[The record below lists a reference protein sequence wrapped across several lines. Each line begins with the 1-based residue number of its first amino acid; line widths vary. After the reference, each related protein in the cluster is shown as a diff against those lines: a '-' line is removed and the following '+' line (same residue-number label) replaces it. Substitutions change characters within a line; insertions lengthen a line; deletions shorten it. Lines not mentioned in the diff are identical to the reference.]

1 MSALA
6 IPGVRV
12 RLTACTLCGTVV
24 QLTCTIAA
32 QEKTAI
38 RLWPLNVSAIT
49 RSAFYTFRK
58 RSIKILPVLTRYLIC
73 SRVWVPMLV
82 THCRRWNGHVLM
94 KTVSRYRIMALG
106 FFCDGGYHGWPCLA
120 CPFQQQPAGPIG
132 NWSTSV
138 ESTRK
143 DIECAFGILKKRFLI
158 LKNPIRQQIKHNIE
172 RMFLTCSVLHNM
184 TMEEEDL
191 HDWMIDDDDEEV
203 YDPLSK
209 LVERNL
215 RKKRNVG
222 EIRECLECAV

>member
-1 MSALA
+1 MLQGLGSHAGNPLS
-6 IPGVRV
+6 
-12 RLTACTLCGTVV
+12 TMEW
-24 QLTCTIAA
+24 TCVDEDGKQIQNHGAW
-32 QEKTAI
+32 
-38 RLWPLNVSAIT
+38 LL
-49 RSAFYTFRK
+49 
-58 RSIKILPVLTRYLIC
+58 L
-73 SRVWVPMLV
+73 
-82 THCRRWNGHVLM
+82 RRW
-94 KTVSRYRIMALG
+94 VSWMAVSCLSLPATA
-106 FFCDGGYHGWPCLA
+106 GGTNWELA
-120 CPFQQQPAGPIG
+120 GLL
-132 NWSTSV
+132 V

-184 TMEEEDL
+184 TMEEEGL

>member
-1 MSALA
+1 MLQGLGSHAGNPLS
-6 IPGVRV
+6 
-12 RLTACTLCGTVV
+12 TMEW
-24 QLTCTIAA
+24 TCVDEDGKQIQNHGAW
-32 QEKTAI
+32 
-38 RLWPLNVSAIT
+38 LL
-49 RSAFYTFRK
+49 
-58 RSIKILPVLTRYLIC
+58 
-73 SRVWVPMLV
+73 
-82 THCRRWNGHVLM
+82 
-94 KTVSRYRIMALG
+94 
-106 FFCDGGYHGWPCLA
+106 CDGGYHGWPCLA

-184 TMEEEDL
+184 TMEEEGL

-222 EIRECLECAV
+222 EIRECPECAV